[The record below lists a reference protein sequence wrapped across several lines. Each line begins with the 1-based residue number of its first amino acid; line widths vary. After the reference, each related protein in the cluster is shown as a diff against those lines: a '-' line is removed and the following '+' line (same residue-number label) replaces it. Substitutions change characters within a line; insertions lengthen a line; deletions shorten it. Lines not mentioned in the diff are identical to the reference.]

1 MSLLISVL
9 LLTYSGRMES
19 SDTRAMLDAISSQFY
34 FGDNLLDQTAYYTF
48 PPPESNTGALAPVD
62 VEPLQLILATPLFW
76 LADKVPGFGLAH
88 TVWLFNIF
96 MTATAALVL
105 YAYALRLGYD
115 VRVGVVAGLTL
126 AFCTILWPY
135 SKTFFR
141 EPLALLLILLTG
153 YALETARQFARYRL
167 GWLLIALLA
176 ASGAWLTKEAIVF
189 ALPALLL
196 IALPL
201 RLPNRV
207 HGLLLGLLLLP
218 LVLLIALTAISLFA
232 DISAWFE
239 PLYRWLA
246 ELTNRPLA
254 QVNVILTASHAY
266 LLSIGGSIWG
276 TSPIL
281 LLALPGMFLLWK
293 RGHRRYV
300 FVAWIMLLGFV
311 GGYALFR
318 GTDWFG
324 GLSWPPR
331 FLVPVVPFLMLTTLP
346 VWQYLLQ
353 RGRRYQW
360 LLVILVLLYSI
371 WIQLNA
377 VSLPWER
384 YNTALPAESGGLGE
398 WGGGLNVI
406 AYLRWWIIP
415 ALWSN
420 HQLDFAWIRV
430 SSPFWAFLLLLL
442 AISSAWQLIIAM
454 RVNNRSRWWV
464 VLPWAVAVLIAIGL
478 RSIYFDPLY
487 LGDRPS
493 LHAFLPQLQA
503 STHPDDVVMLDNERY
518 APFFM
523 NYGKLTHPRIV
534 TLSDPPGESP
544 SPEQPARVQ
553 SAIPDELIAQYT
565 APMIHKLAAQYERL
579 WLLADSSQWLPWRVR
594 PVERFMS
601 RYFYPVQELSTTPP
615 DPEIRLIEYSLENAP
630 DPVEFRGPEQLTN
643 FQFGDSIQLV
653 GFSLPQ
659 GQTYLPG
666 SVLNLSM
673 YWMTQQPV
681 DRNYTVAWFLVDIAQ
696 TRIVQGLDT
705 PPVWGFA
712 PTSEWNQ
719 GALVIDNRGLRLPL
733 DLPVGEY
740 QIWLRLYESGAPDKV
755 LPVRGGN
762 SMDEVT
768 AVLSESLVVEMP
780 VQP

>member
-88 TVWLFNIF
+88 TVWLFNVLV
-96 MTATAALVL
+96 TAFAALVL

-115 VRVGVVAGLTL
+115 VRIGVITALTL
-126 AFCTILWPY
+126 VFCTIIWPY

-167 GWLLIALLA
+167 VWLLLALLA
-176 ASGAWLTKEAIVF
+176 ALGAWLTKEAIIF

-196 IALPL
+196 IGLPR
-201 RLPNRV
+201 RLPNQVDRWI
-207 HGLLLGLLLLP
+207 LGLILLP
-218 LVLLIALTAISLFA
+218 LFLLTGATVLSLFV
-232 DISAWFE
+232 DVSVWFD
-239 PLYRWLA
+239 PFYRWLA
-246 ELTNRPLA
+246 DFINRPLE
-254 QVNVILTASHAY
+254 QVNVLLTASHAY

-300 FVAWIMLLGFV
+300 FVAWVMLLGFV
-311 GGYALFR
+311 GGYAFFR

-331 FLVPVVPFLMLTTLP
+331 FLVPVVPFLLLATLP
-346 VWQYLLQ
+346 VWQYLVQ
-353 RGRRYQW
+353 KGRWFQW
-360 LLVILVLLYSI
+360 LIAILLVVYSI
-371 WIQLNA
+371 WIQFTA

-384 YNTALPAESGGLGE
+384 YNLALPPEAGGLGE
-398 WGGGLNVI
+398 WGGGLSVF
-406 AYLRWWIIP
+406 AYLRWWVIP
-415 ALWSN
+415 TLWST

-430 SSPFWAFLLLLL
+430 SSPIWAFLLVLL
-442 AISSAWQLIIAM
+442 ALSAAWQLSIAL
-454 RVNNRSRWWV
+454 RGRNQSRWWV
-464 VLPWAVAVLIAIGL
+464 ALPWAVVILMAIGL
-478 RSIYFDPLY
+478 RTIYFDPLY

-493 LHAFLPQLQA
+493 LHAFLPELRA
-503 STHPDDVVMLDNERY
+503 STQPDDVVMLDNERY

-523 NYGKLTHPRIV
+523 NYGKFTHPRIV

-565 APMIHKLAAQYERL
+565 APMIHKLAARHERL

-601 RYFYPVQELSTTPP
+601 RYFYPVQERSTTPP

-630 DPVEFRGPEQLTN
+630 DPVAFRGPEQLTN
-643 FQFGDSIQLV
+643 FRFGESIQLL

-666 SVLNLSM
+666 AVLPISLF
-673 YWMTQQPV
+673 WMTDQPV
-681 DRNYTVAWFLVDIAQ
+681 GRDYTVAWFLVDVTQ
-696 TRIVQGLDT
+696 PRIVQGLDT
-705 PPVWGFA
+705 QPVWGFA
-712 PTSEWNQ
+712 PTSGWSL
-719 GALVIDNRGLRLPL
+719 GVPVIDNRGLRLPL
-733 DLPVGEY
+733 DLPAGEY
-740 QIWLRLYESGAPDKV
+740 QIWLRLYESGSPDNV
-755 LPVRGGN
+755 LLVQGGN
-762 SMDEVT
+762 PVDAVT
-768 AVLSESLVVEMP
+768 AVLSESLFVEMP